1 MTGMVSISRDEYNEY
16 LELKKDRDDAI
27 EHVDA
32 SLQALKE
39 GKVYDL

>member
-1 MTGMVSISRDEYNEY
+1 MGEMITITKNEYEEY
-16 LELKKDRDDAI
+16 LELKKERDEAI
-27 EHVDA
+27 KHIDE

>member
-1 MTGMVSISRDEYNEY
+1 MVSISSEEYQEY
-16 LELKKDRDDAI
+16 LELKKDRDEAV